1 MTANPLPPLTPEEY
15 EALKADIALR
25 GVIVPIL
32 LDVHGNVIDGHHRRQ
47 AARELGEHIIC
58 PEETLECTEEEARDL
73 AVVLNTH
80 RRQLSRDQRREAVAQ
95 LVKLGPGRSNR
106 QIARDAGVDHQT
118 VAAVRGSLEATGEV
132 PQLDRTVGADGRE
145 RPARRAEPVP
155 EPEVI
160 GGQRL
165 APLMSSQTDDWA
177 TPQPLFDTLNAE
189 FAFGLDVCA
198 TASNAKCAAFYDP
211 SVDGLAQPWTGA
223 CWMNPPYGEEI
234 ARWVEKAAVSAKA
247 GATVVALVPARTDTA
262 WWWSHCRHHEVRFL
276 RGRLR
281 FGGAQAGAP
290 FPSAVVVFGR
300 PARVV
305 WWEHREEAVRDAA

>member
-80 RRQLSRDQRREAVAQ
+80 RRQLSPEGRREAVAR
-95 LVKLGPGRSNR
+95 LRELGRSVR
-106 QIARDAGVDHQT
+106 QIAEAVGAPKST
-118 VAAVRGSLEATGEV
+118 VADDLATVR
-132 PQLDRTVGADGRE
+132 DRTVEPERIVGADGRE

>member
-47 AARELGEHIIC
+47 IARELGEHIIC

-95 LVKLGPGRSNR
+95 LVKLGPARSNR

-132 PQLDRTVGADGRE
+132 PQLDRTVGADGKE

-160 GGQRL
+160 GGQPL
-165 APLMSSQTDDWA
+165 APREHDPA
-177 TPQPLFDTLNAE
+177 AE
-189 FAFGLDVCA
+189 RIRQIEAEHD
-198 TASNAKCAAFYDP
+198 
-211 SVDGLAQPWTGA
+211 
-223 CWMNPPYGEEI
+223 E
-234 ARWVEKAAVSAKA
+234 
-247 GATVVALVPARTDTA
+247 
-262 WWWSHCRHHEVRFL
+262 
-276 RGRLR
+276 
-281 FGGAQAGAP
+281 AGAP
-290 FPSAVVVFGR
+290 LRHFWAFVTAASRLRVCADAAGEAIRSLPPEDRARALDSLGR
-300 PARVV
+300 AAQAAAELQAIAAKPARL
-305 WWEHREEAVRDAA
+305 EAV